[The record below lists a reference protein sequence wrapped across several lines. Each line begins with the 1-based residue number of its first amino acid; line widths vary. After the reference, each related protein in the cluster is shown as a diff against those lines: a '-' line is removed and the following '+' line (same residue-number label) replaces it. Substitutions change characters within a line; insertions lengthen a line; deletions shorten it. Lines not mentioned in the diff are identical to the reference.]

1 MKSKIVLGSCIWVLL
16 ITLGHLHV
24 NVGWAR
30 AGQHLRVFL
39 GMERAELLVGFLPV
53 T

>member
-1 MKSKIVLGSCIWVLL
+1 MLV
-16 ITLGHLHV
+16 ITVAHLHV

-30 AGQHLRVFL
+30 AVDQVKVIFGLQ
-39 GMERAELLVGFLPV
+39 RAELIVGFLPV